1 MRDVF
6 GWLLIAMG
14 LILAVGGAG
23 MIVIGFPTNPLEVS
37 LAGAGL
43 Q

>member
-1 MRDVF
+1 MRNVF

-23 MIVIGFPTNPLEVS
+23 MIVIGFLTNPLKLSPAV
-37 LAGAGL
+37 AGL